1 MIVYLAGKI
10 TGDPAYR
17 AKFADAEMVLR
28 ELGHTVLT
36 PSMLPDGLEYASYM
50 AIDEQ
55 MLRAADA
62 VCLLPDW
69 KQSAGARQE
78 RALARRLGKM
88 IIRYDRIDV
97 ARCYDAG
104 KRRRNDQ

>member
-28 ELGHTVLT
+28 ELGHTVLN
-36 PSMLPDGLEYASYM
+36 PAVLPDGLEYAAYLL
-50 AIDEQ
+50 IDEQ
-55 MLRAADA
+55 MLRASDA

-69 KQSAGARQE
+69 EQSPGARQE
-78 RALARRLGKM
+78 RALARRLGKKLL
-88 IIRYDRIDV
+88 RYEAIDV
-97 ARCYDAG
+97 TRE
-104 KRRRNDQ
+104 RR

>member
-1 MIVYLAGKI
+1 MIVYLAGRI

-28 ELGHTVLT
+28 ELGHTVLN
-36 PSMLPDGLEYASYM
+36 PAVLPDGLEYAAYM

-55 MLRAADA
+55 LLRAADA

-69 KQSAGARQE
+69 KQSPGARQE
-78 RALARRLGKM
+78 RALARRLGKKLL
-88 IIRYDRIDV
+88 RYEAIDV
-97 ARCYDAG
+97 TRTEQ
-104 KRRRNDQ
+104 KES

>member
-28 ELGHTVLT
+28 ELGHTVLN
-36 PSMLPDGLEYASYM
+36 PAVLPDGLEYAAYM

-55 MLRAADA
+55 LLRAADA

-69 KQSAGARQE
+69 KQSASARSC
-78 RALARRLGKM
+78 RALAGRLGKKLL
-88 IIRYDRIDV
+88 RYEAIDV
-97 ARCYDAG
+97 TRE
-104 KRRRNDQ
+104 RR

>member
-28 ELGHTVLT
+28 ELGHTVLN
-36 PSMLPDGLEYASYM
+36 PAVLPPGLEYAAYLL
-50 AIDEQ
+50 IDEQ
-55 MLRAADA
+55 LLRASDA

-78 RALARRLGKM
+78 RALARRLGKQ
-88 IIRYDRIDV
+88 ILRYETIDV
-97 ARCYDAG
+97 TRE
-104 KRRRNDQ
+104 RR

>member
-1 MIVYLAGKI
+1 
-10 TGDPAYR
+10 
-17 AKFADAEMVLR
+17 
-28 ELGHTVLT
+28 
-36 PSMLPDGLEYASYM
+36 M

-78 RALARRLGKM
+78 RALAGRLGKQ
-88 IIRYDRIDV
+88 ILRYDRIDV
-97 ARCYDAG
+97 T
-104 KRRRNDQ
+104 RREKKES

>member
-28 ELGHTVLT
+28 ELGHTVLN
-36 PSMLPDGLEYASYM
+36 PAVLPDGLEYAAYLL
-50 AIDEQ
+50 IDEQ
-55 MLRAADA
+55 MLRASDA

-69 KQSAGARQE
+69 KQSPGARQE
-78 RALARRLGKM
+78 RALARRLGKKLL
-88 IIRYDRIDV
+88 RYEAIDV
-97 ARCYDAG
+97 TRE
-104 KRRRNDQ
+104 RR

>member
-28 ELGHTVLT
+28 ELGHTVLN
-36 PSMLPDGLEYASYM
+36 PAMLPDGLEYAAYLL
-50 AIDEQ
+50 IDEQ

-69 KQSAGARQE
+69 RQSAGARQE

-97 ARCYDAG
+97 TLESR
-104 KRRRNDQ
+104 

>member
-1 MIVYLAGKI
+1 MIVYLAGRI

-28 ELGHTVLT
+28 ELGHTVLN
-36 PSMLPDGLEYASYM
+36 PAVLPDGLEYAAYM

-55 MLRAADA
+55 LLRAADA

-69 KQSAGARQE
+69 KQSPGARQE
-78 RALARRLGKM
+78 RALARRLGKKLL
-88 IIRYDRIDV
+88 RYEAIDV
-97 ARCYDAG
+97 TRE
-104 KRRRNDQ
+104 RR

>member
-1 MIVYLAGKI
+1 MIVYLAGRI

-28 ELGHTVLT
+28 ELGHTVLN
-36 PSMLPDGLEYASYM
+36 PAVLPDGLEYAAYM

-55 MLRAADA
+55 LLRAADA

-69 KQSAGARQE
+69 RQSAGARQE
-78 RALARRLGKM
+78 RALARRLGKQ
-88 IIRYDRIDV
+88 ILRYEKIDV
-97 ARCYDAG
+97 TRTAR
-104 KRRRNDQ
+104 K

>member
-1 MIVYLAGKI
+1 MIVYLAGRI

-28 ELGHTVLT
+28 ELGHTVLN
-36 PSMLPDGLEYASYM
+36 PAVLPDGLEYAAYM

-55 MLRAADA
+55 LLRASDA

-69 KQSAGARQE
+69 KQSPGARQE
-78 RALARRLGKM
+78 RTLARRLGKKLL
-88 IIRYDRIDV
+88 RYEAIDV
-97 ARCYDAG
+97 TRE
-104 KRRRNDQ
+104 RR

>member
-28 ELGHTVLT
+28 ELGHTVLN
-36 PSMLPDGLEYASYM
+36 PAMLPDGLEYAAYLL
-50 AIDEQ
+50 IDEQ
-55 MLRAADA
+55 LLRAADA

-69 KQSAGARQE
+69 RKSAGARQE
-78 RALARRLGKM
+78 HELARRLGKM

-97 ARCYDAG
+97 TLTEQ
-104 KRRRNDQ
+104 KES

>member
-10 TGDPAYR
+10 IGDPAYR

-28 ELGHTVLT
+28 ELGHTVLN
-36 PSMLPDGLEYASYM
+36 PAVLPDGLEYAAYM

-55 MLRAADA
+55 LLRAADA

-69 KQSAGARQE
+69 KQSPGARQE
-78 RALARRLGKM
+78 RALARRLGKKLL
-88 IIRYDRIDV
+88 RYEAIDV
-97 ARCYDAG
+97 TRE
-104 KRRRNDQ
+104 RR